1 MKPDIVHETIALL
14 LLLVIWIYFLFARI
28 DRETVNSSQ
37 LDWTKETQENKVLLN
52 SGISV
57 ACMHPYASSRNQ
69 SQPAQKQHF

>member
-37 LDWTKETQENKVLLN
+37 LD
-52 SGISV
+52 
-57 ACMHPYASSRNQ
+57 
-69 SQPAQKQHF
+69 